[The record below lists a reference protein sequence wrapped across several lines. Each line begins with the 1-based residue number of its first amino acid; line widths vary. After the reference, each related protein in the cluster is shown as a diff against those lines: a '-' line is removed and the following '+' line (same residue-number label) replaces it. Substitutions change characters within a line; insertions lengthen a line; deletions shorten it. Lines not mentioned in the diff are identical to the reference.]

1 MIDNKLSAVVQI
13 DGVNYEVTAK
23 RAEVAEN
30 AEKLGGTPAADYA
43 TKKYVNDADAK
54 KQDKLVSGTSIKTIN
69 GQSLLGGGDLA
80 IAGGGASDVASKIKV
95 ILEDTTANATITIKS
110 KDPEGGAPGDIWF
123 KY

>member
-23 RAEVAEN
+23 RAEVASN

-43 TKKYVNDADAK
+43 TKKYVTDADAK

-69 GQSLLGGGDLA
+69 GESLLGSGNITVTGGSGL
-80 IAGGGASDVASKIKV
+80 KV
-95 ILEDTTANATITIKS
+95 ILEDTATDATITIKS
-110 KDPEGGAPGDIWF
+110 TDPEGGTPGDIWF